1 MIKAILTDI
10 EGTTS
15 SISFVKD
22 VLFPYAARALPGF
35 LHEHWASAAVQ
46 EQVHA
51 LRAQTG
57 DALPDAEA
65 VNALLQEWIQQD
77 RKDTP
82 LKAHRGLSGARA
94 MSAGTIR
101 RTCTRRW
108 LPGYAPGVTRV
119 CACLSILRDRL
130 PPRSCFSATVTLAT

>member
-1 MIKAILTDI
+1 MAGSPTSPAATSPAASTVWKTDAQMIKAILTDI

-35 LHEHWASAAVQ
+35 LHEHWDSAAVQ

-51 LRAQTG
+51 LREQTG

-77 RKDTP
+77 RKDT
-82 LKAHRGLSGARA
+82 
-94 MSAGTIR
+94 
-101 RTCTRRW
+101 
-108 LPGYAPGVTRV
+108 
-119 CACLSILRDRL
+119 
-130 PPRSCFSATVTLAT
+130 